1 MEDRHKAAPSACL
14 TGDSVS
20 GLAGWRVRLRMFI
33 LFPLD
38 ERNCVIDCSII
49 LDFTW
54 ERLDVAVGWTG

>member
-1 MEDRHKAAPSACL
+1 
-14 TGDSVS
+14 VS